1 MLLFLMIRNSPKKL
15 KPLILKSVTGLNI
28 KAKNMRSLTYT
39 AFILLTFGYLNP
51 AEIVSLGKKIVYQV
65 IKSVHGI
72 TSQ

>member
-1 MLLFLMIRNSPKKL
+1 M
-15 KPLILKSVTGLNI
+15 
-28 KAKNMRSLTYT
+28 